1 MNIIATWTNL
11 SFESTR
17 CQNYLCNIPP
27 KEWFLWIIWL
37 GAKYFELSSFSILS
51 KYLLLGSVWRDGT
64 CKPSTF
70 WHPPRL
76 LGQVPVRLYS
86 CTIANS
92 LTNTCSSVLLYYI
105 TSLTHGLVPVVP
117 PGPPTQ
123 CHRLEQSVR
132 LRLGLLLE
140 RGKAWTTAALSHSCW
155 LGAWQVG
162 WPPK

>member
-86 CTIANS
+86 CTIASS

-123 CHRLEQSVR
+123 CHRLEQSVTDW
-132 LRLGLLLE
+132 GCFWKEE
-140 RGKAWTTAALSHSCW
+140 RRAALSHSCW